1 MTPNNVK
8 QAYELGY
15 NDVLESLHLKEAG
28 FFMNM
33 AGKARDLGSRMMG
46 ASKGHVQ
53 ANRAAINE
61 GRAAVQGA
69 KETSQLAATK
79 GKYEQKVNDIQGK
92 TPGGAPTPPPA
103 AGAAP
108 APTPPPAAGA
118 APAPGAEGAE
128 GAAPGVVD
136 KAKGWWGQRSPWAKA
151 GIGAAV
157 GLPIAGG
164 LYAAGGMNP
173 PRPQQQ
179 PPQQY

>member
-33 AGKARDLGSRMMG
+33 AGKARDLGSRAMG
-46 ASKGHVQ
+46 ASPGHV
-53 ANRAAINE
+53 AARRTAINE

-79 GKYEQKVNDIQGK
+79 GKFEQKVQKIQ
-92 TPGGAPTPPPA
+92 GGAPTTPPA
-103 AGAAP
+103 AGAT
-108 APTPPPAAGA
+108 PTPAA
-118 APAPGAEGAE
+118 GAE
-128 GAAPGVVD
+128 GAATGAAD
-136 KAKGWWGQRSPWAKA
+136 KAKGWWAQRSPWAKA

-173 PRPQQQ
+173 PRPQQY
-179 PPQQY
+179 PPQQQ